1 MGSTVPAHTLSTHI
15 LPCVSMYSS
24 TSFLLL
30 FLPLEGISAGSV
42 CSDCVSFGSV
52 WPPPC
57 FETGRSLSGN
67 DLKSVKSS
75 TAEKC
80 QELCQGEKECRVWS
94 LGEGSVISRQL
105 LKEQNHP
112 TLTLETGYLG
122 PSTVWDIIQARYPGS
137 NMEL

>member
-1 MGSTVPAHTLSTHI
+1 MGSPVPAHTLSTHI
-15 LPCVSMYSS
+15 LACVSMYSS

-57 FETGRSLSGN
+57 FETGRSLTEN

-80 QELCQGEKECRVWS
+80 QELCQEEKECRVWS
-94 LGEGSVISRQL
+94 LGEGECH
-105 LKEQNHP
+105 LK
-112 TLTLETGYLG
+112 TALEGTQSSYPDTGDWVSG
-122 PSTVWDIIQARYPGS
+122 PKYCVGQYRSQIPRV
-137 NMEL
+137 